1 VITTSAR
8 TGRDET
14 RSAASGSSGSDCGTA
29 AGRSQPGPLA
39 TVALLAFLV
48 SAPCAAQS
56 FTGFSAG
63 EATARQHRAEREVVS
78 LPMPDSARRHAI
90 ALTREAHVAG
100 TPAQLRT
107 AEYVAREM
115 QRWGLETE
123 IRSYD
128 VWMPHATIARLWRIE
143 PGVAELPLDEPPVDE
158 DPESMTEQY
167 PAVNGYSGVGDVSG
181 DLVFVN
187 FGLIED
193 YAALDSMGVSV
204 RGKIAIARYGRSFRG
219 IKARE
224 AERNGATALIMY
236 SDPADD
242 GYVRGDYY
250 PEGPMRPPF
259 GVQRGSVMNAIGD
272 PTTPGYASL
281 PGAPRLG
288 VDDLPI
294 PRIPVIP
301 IGYGTASQIL
311 AGLRGPSIPQSWQ
324 GGLPF
329 RYHIGP
335 GPVRVRVLVGD
346 DRETR
351 PLKRIHNTLTTIRGS
366 EFPDEVIVVG
376 AHRDAWGP
384 GAVDN
389 VSGTASVLEAAR
401 AIARLAAAG
410 QPPRRT
416 IVFATWDAEE
426 WGLIGST
433 EHVEQDSVVLWR
445 NGVAYLNQDVAAS
458 GPRFGAGGSPSLRE
472 LLRDV
477 ARVVPHP
484 AGGAL
489 YDRWRLESGV
499 ADSLE
504 PPMGDPGGGSDFAGF
519 YNHLGIPHA
528 DWGFGGPGGI
538 YHSHYDSFTWMLRFG
553 DPEFAY
559 HATASRVAA
568 AMLLRLANAD
578 IVPYDYEE
586 YAATMRRHVAIVVTE
601 LERQGYGSAT
611 TTPAA
616 RLGEAVRRMAAAAED
631 FAGAR
636 DSALQVGIQPKAQV
650 RVNAALRLVERA
662 LTRTDGLR
670 SRPWYRNVVYAADE
684 DNGYSTVVFPTVRE
698 AMRRRDA
705 GLVATELE
713 DLAVRF
719 EEAAEAITAA
729 RREIR

>member
-1 VITTSAR
+1 MTVHRACAEKGLAAPRSP
-8 TGRDET
+8 GR
-14 RSAASGSSGSDCGTA
+14 
-29 AGRSQPGPLA
+29 GRSRGGDRHLSGRLA
-39 TVALLAFLV
+39 TVALLVCIA
-48 SAPCAAQS
+48 STPCAAQS
-56 FTGFSAG
+56 YTGFSAG
-63 EATARQHRAEREVVS
+63 ESAARQQRVERELVG
-78 LPMPDSARRHAI
+78 LPLPDSARRQAV

-123 IRSYD
+123 IRAYD
-128 VWMPHATIARLWRIE
+128 VWMPHATIARLWRIA
-143 PGVAELPLDEPPVDE
+143 PDVVELQLDEPPVDE
-158 DPESMTEQY
+158 DPESLTAQY
-167 PAVNGYSGVGDVSG
+167 PAVNGYSGVGDVNG

-204 RGKIAIARYGRSFRG
+204 RGKVAIARYGRSFRG

-224 AERNGATALIMY
+224 AERHGAIALIMY

-272 PTTPGYASL
+272 PTTPGYASV
-281 PGAPRLG
+281 PGAPRLA
-288 VDDLPI
+288 VADLPI

-311 AGLRGPSIPQSWQ
+311 AGLRGQAIPQSWQ

-346 DRETR
+346 DRDTR
-351 PLKRIHNTLTTIRGS
+351 PLKRIYNTLTTIRGS
-366 EFPDEVIVVG
+366 EFPDESIIIG

-401 AIARLAAAG
+401 AIARLAAEG
-410 QPPRRT
+410 RPPRRT

-433 EHVEQDSVVLWR
+433 EHVEQDSVNLWR

-458 GPRFGAGGSPSLRE
+458 GPRFGGGGSPSLRE

-477 ARVVPHP
+477 ARAVPHP
-484 AGGAL
+484 AGGTV
-489 YDRWRLESGV
+489 YDRWRLESAV

-568 AMLLRLANAD
+568 AMLMRLANAD
-578 IVPYDYEE
+578 IIPYDYVE
-586 YAATMRRHVAIVVTE
+586 YAATMHRHVGVLVTE
-601 LERQGYGSAT
+601 LGRQGFGAVTAT
-611 TTPAA
+611 LSA
-616 RLGEAVRRMAAAAED
+616 RLEDAVRNMASAAGD

-636 DSALQVGIQPKAQV
+636 DSALQVGVRPDAQA
-650 RVNAALRLVERA
+650 RVNAALRGVERA

-684 DNGYSTVVFPTVRE
+684 DNGYSTVVFPSVRE

-705 GLVATELE
+705 DLVATEVE
-713 DLAVRF
+713 DLATRF
-719 EEAAEAITAA
+719 EAAAAAVAAA